1 LISLYSVLQ
10 QQKAVILAIANQYH
24 AVNIRVFGS
33 VVRGEEREDSD
44 IDLLVDFL
52 PGSTLLDQVGLID
65 ELSTILGRKV
75 DIVSERSL
83 NKYLRQRILQEAVTL

>member
-1 LISLYSVLQ
+1 MTELFEMLQ
-10 QQKAVILAIANQYH
+10 QQKASILAIANHYH

-33 VVRGEEREDSD
+33 VIRGEEREDSD

-65 ELSTILGRKV
+65 ALSTKLGRKV
-75 DIVSERSL
+75 DIVSERAL
-83 NKYLRQRILQEAVTL
+83 NKYLRQRVLQEAVAL

>member
-1 LISLYSVLQ
+1 MISQYEILQ
-10 QQKAVILAIANQYH
+10 RQKANIIEIASHYH
-24 AVNIRVFGS
+24 AANIRVFGS

-65 ELSTILGRKV
+65 ELSAALGRKV
-75 DIVSERSL
+75 DIVSERAL
-83 NKYLRQRILQEAVTL
+83 NKYLRQQVLQEAIAL